1 MNQYFNRDNMVLF
14 WRSYFKTNPVENR
27 IENRILKQVQYKQ
40 HLFIHLQGGQI
51 IGRNE
56 ENSPKTQKIAPGQHQ
71 TKIRPG
77 DGPTHFWNRHP
88 NSGNQI
94 QNDFKPSFKP

>member
-1 MNQYFNRDNMVLF
+1 MVLF

-51 IGRNE
+51 IGRNA
-56 ENSPKTQKIAPGQHQ
+56 ENSPKRRKSHLVN
-71 TKIRPG
+71 TKPKLDQVMDQRIFG
-77 DGPTHFWNRHP
+77 TV
-88 NSGNQI
+88 NQI
-94 QNDFKPSFKP
+94 LETKSKTNFNPER